1 MEKLLSTIL
10 AATSPIPVWWEP
22 GTAGVLDIGDVSVF
36 LASLVA
42 FTTVFMM
49 VSRWWMKGL
58 RKVINEE
65 ITVATAPIHPSAN
78 GGLSLADVARK
89 TDLLETAVLKIQVQ
103 NDETKELLAKVL
115 AQAIIIPDLA
125 PSSTPRKK
133 SNATPRTRKKDS

>member
-1 MEKLLSTIL
+1 
-10 AATSPIPVWWEP
+10 
-22 GTAGVLDIGDVSVF
+22 
-36 LASLVA
+36 
-42 FTTVFMM
+42 
-49 VSRWWMKGL
+49 MKGL

-103 NDETKELLAKVL
+103 NDETKELLVKVL